1 MLNDCFYPQSPPLT
15 RRVTHFLSP
24 NGRGDYT
31 HLKRESAQATHH
43 YPILRD
49 QDQFSSN
56 RLRLIAGRRPSGAT
70 FREVRKR
77 QVVMWLLVVVN
88 WKGHLIT
95 YLTASRKYLLGLG
108 PGPGA
113 QSDPDD
119 HHQSLEPGCRLGEV
133 PHCKA
138 LDQPFAISLRLRCGY
153 EGLCDEC
160 GWFRWDLR
168 NWISFAL
175 EVID

>member
-1 MLNDCFYPQSPPLT
+1 MVSYVVQSLSFIQAGSDNSIT
-15 RRVTHFLSP
+15 ILFNSP
-24 NGRGDYT
+24 NKTCSMTVFIPNHPHWLVVWPTSWAQTDQSDYT
-31 HLKRESAQATHH
+31 LKERERARAATHH

-95 YLTASRKYLLGLG
+95 YLTASRKYLCWDWVLRNQIPTIIINHWSPGAGLG
-108 PGPGA
+108 RCPIARRWINP
-113 QSDPDD
+113 
-119 HHQSLEPGCRLGEV
+119 
-133 PHCKA
+133 
-138 LDQPFAISLRLRCGY
+138 LR
-153 EGLCDEC
+153 
-160 GWFRWDLR
+160 
-168 NWISFAL
+168 
-175 EVID
+175 